1 MAKVLLVN
9 PPFYRLLGS
18 HYNAN
23 SLGIAYIASYLNK
36 RGHDAWLYNADYVSD
51 KNYGNLKKIFQSFTN
66 YKNYFKDPDNA
77 LWHEVKEKILAFKPE
92 WVGYTA
98 YTANIS
104 AIKIISEK
112 IRAADPYIKQFVGG
126 VHATLDKN
134 LLKTLVS
141 VDYSIQREGEEAVFA
156 LVENKDPKTIPGV
169 ISRQNNSLIDMGI
182 APVIKDIDILPFPE
196 REKFWGIPESEKKNV
211 DVSYINTIRGCPYKC
226 TYCASPFHWDRKT
239 TRLRSPESVIEE
251 MIHLKEN
258 YWKATKFDYSASA
271 NVGEKETLK
280 IEDNTIVYFVDDV
293 FTVHKK
299 RVKKLLRM
307 MIDQKLKMRWKCEAR
322 ADHLD
327 DEICALMSE
336 AGCER
341 VKIGFESGSN
351 RILSQVKKL
360 ETREEMLKGA
370 AMLKNAGVPFSAYFM
385 AGFPGETDDD
395 VKETI
400 DFAKKVEAD
409 YYSLSV
415 LAPYYGTELYDQ
427 LIENGHVFLAQPP
440 LFKINKGSKGIYIK
454 DEKELEKYIL
464 ENSKELRKIKKGSKE
479 FEKKLQ
485 EEKSR
490 ISIQRFKGLGEMNPE
505 ELWSTTLNPETRNL
519 LQVQYSKDL
528 KKDHELI
535 HTLMGNDVSLRK
547 DFIVENAINVL
558 NLDI

>member
-1 MAKVLLVN
+1 MAKILLVN

-36 RGHDAWLYNADYVSD
+36 RGHDAWLYNADFLSD
-51 KNYGNLKKIFQSFTN
+51 ENYGNLKKLFKNFKN
-66 YKNYFKDPDNA
+66 YKNYFKDTENL
-77 LWHEVKEKILAFKPE
+77 LWHEVKDKILSFKPD
-92 WVGYTA
+92 WVGYTS

-112 IRAADPYIKQFVGG
+112 VRAANPDIKQIVGG

-134 LLKTLVS
+134 ILNTLTSIDFS
-141 VDYSIQREGEEAVFA
+141 VQREGEEAMLS

-169 ISRQNNSLIDMGI
+169 VSRGKTSLINNGI
-182 APVIKDIDILPFPE
+182 APVIKNIDSLPFPE
-196 REKFWGIPESEKKNV
+196 RDKFWGIKEEEKKHV
-211 DVSYINTIRGCPYKC
+211 DVSYICTIRGCPYKC

-258 YWKATKFDYSASA
+258 YWSAVKYDYAASA
-271 NVGEKETLK
+271 NISDKESLK
-280 IEDNTIVYFVDDV
+280 IKDNTIVYFVDDV
-293 FTVHKK
+293 FTVNKK

-307 MIDQKLKMRWKCEAR
+307 IIDQKLEMKWKCEAR

-327 DEICALMSE
+327 DEICELMAE

-351 RILSQVKKL
+351 KILKQIKKL
-360 ETREEMLKGA
+360 ETREEMLIGA
-370 AMLKNAGVPFSAYFM
+370 KMLKKAGVPFSCYLM
-385 AGFPGETDDD
+385 AGFPGETDED
-395 VKETI
+395 VKQTI

-427 LIENGHVFLAQPP
+427 LIENGHALDKQPWEYFFHQSPNLMVNDKISPKVLKEYLSLAD
-440 LFKINKGSKGIYIK
+440 FNKSNKKRRGYI
-454 DEKELEKYIL
+454 
-464 ENSKELRKIKKGSKE
+464 
-479 FEKKLQ
+479 
-485 EEKSR
+485 
-490 ISIQRFKGLGEMNPE
+490 
-505 ELWSTTLNPETRNL
+505 
-519 LQVQYSKDL
+519 
-528 KKDHELI
+528 
-535 HTLMGNDVSLRK
+535 
-547 DFIVENAINVL
+547 
-558 NLDI
+558 

>member
-36 RGHDAWLYNADYVSD
+36 RSHDAWLYNADYVSD
-51 KNYGNLKKIFQSFTN
+51 KNYGNLKKIFQNFTN
-66 YKNYFKDPDNA
+66 YQNYFKDPDNA
-77 LWHEVKEKILAFKPE
+77 LWNEVKDKILSFKPE
-92 WVGYTA
+92 WVGYTS

-112 IRAADPYIKQFVGG
+112 VRAADSHIKQVVGG

-134 LLKTLVS
+134 LLNTLTS
-141 VDYSIQREGEEAVFA
+141 IDFSIQREGEEAFTA

-169 ISRQNNSLIDMGI
+169 ISRGKDKLINTGI
-182 APVIKDIDILPFPE
+182 APVIQDIDNLPFPE
-196 REKFWGIPESEKKNV
+196 KEKFWGIPESERKNV
-211 DVSYINTIRGCPYKC
+211 DVSYICTIRGCPYKC

-251 MIHLKEN
+251 MKNLKEKYWQGTN
-258 YWKATKFDYSASA
+258 YDYSASA
-271 NVGEKETLK
+271 NVSDKESLK
-280 IEDNTIVYFVDDV
+280 IEDNTLVYFVDDV
-293 FTVHKK
+293 FTVNKK
-299 RVKKLLRM
+299 RVKKFLRM
-307 MIDQKLKMRWKCEAR
+307 MIDQKLGMRWKCEAR

-327 DEICALMSE
+327 DEICELMAE

-370 AMLKNAGVPFSAYFM
+370 AMLKKAKVPFSAYFM
-385 AGFPGETDDD
+385 AGFPGETDSD
-395 VKETI
+395 VRETI

-427 LIENGHVFLAQPP
+427 LIANGHELDQQPWEYFFHQSPKPMVNDKISKKVLEEYLA
-440 LFKINKGSKGIYIK
+440 LNELNKKNK
-454 DEKELEKYIL
+454 
-464 ENSKELRKIKKGSKE
+464 KKGY
-479 FEKKLQ
+479 
-485 EEKSR
+485 
-490 ISIQRFKGLGEMNPE
+490 I
-505 ELWSTTLNPETRNL
+505 
-519 LQVQYSKDL
+519 
-528 KKDHELI
+528 
-535 HTLMGNDVSLRK
+535 
-547 DFIVENAINVL
+547 
-558 NLDI
+558 

>member
-51 KNYGNLKKIFQSFTN
+51 KNYGNLKKLFQNFTS
-66 YKNYFKDPDNA
+66 YKNYFKDTDNA
-77 LWHEVKEKILAFKPE
+77 LWHEIKNKILSFKPD

-112 IRAADPYIKQFVGG
+112 IRLMDSAIKQFVGG

-134 LLKTLVS
+134 LLETLKF

-169 ISRQNNSLIDMGI
+169 ISRGKNSLINNGI
-182 APVIKDIDILPFPE
+182 APIIKDINALPFPE
-196 REKFWGIPESEKKNV
+196 REKFWGVSESEKKNI

-226 TYCASPFHWDRKT
+226 TYCASPSHWDRRT

-251 MIHLKEN
+251 MVHLKEN

-271 NVGEKETLK
+271 NIGEKETLK

-293 FTVHKK
+293 FTIHKK

-307 MIDQKLKMRWKCEAR
+307 IIDQKLNMCWKCEAR

-327 DEICALMSE
+327 EELCELMAES
-336 AGCER
+336 GCER
-341 VKIGFESGSN
+341 VKLGFESGSN
-351 RILSQVKKL
+351 RILENVKKL
-360 ETREEMLKGA
+360 ETREDMIKGA
-370 AMLKNAGVPFSAYFM
+370 TMLKNAGVSFAAYFI
-385 AGFPGETDDD
+385 AGFPGETDED
-395 VKETI
+395 VRQTI
-400 DFAKKVEAD
+400 DFAKKIEAD
-409 YYSLSV
+409 YYSLSI

-427 LIENGHVFLAQPP
+427 LIENGHALEQQPWEYFFHQSPKPMVNDKISKKVLQEYLSLAE
-440 LFKINKGSKGIYIK
+440 LNKKS
-454 DEKELEKYIL
+454 
-464 ENSKELRKIKKGSKE
+464 KKGY
-479 FEKKLQ
+479 
-485 EEKSR
+485 
-490 ISIQRFKGLGEMNPE
+490 I
-505 ELWSTTLNPETRNL
+505 
-519 LQVQYSKDL
+519 
-528 KKDHELI
+528 
-535 HTLMGNDVSLRK
+535 
-547 DFIVENAINVL
+547 
-558 NLDI
+558 